1 MTTPTKGTLA
11 QKPVAELIRETGE
24 ASASGA
30 LRLSRERAKAVV
42 YFENGDVAFAAS
54 NIRAHRLVE
63 FLKRTGI
70 LDDNAAGYLAPKAT
84 DDQVLSLLVETGRI
98 RADRVSTIRANHVA
112 EVLRGVLLWTDGD
125 WEFDPRVRIAGDTR
139 VVIDVRRLLLESTRH
154 LPAIYLSS
162 RFADTNEQ
170 LEVANTNGHEP
181 SLLPAEAFVLSRING
196 TATVNELLT
205 VSGMNKDETL
215 QSLYALAICGAVKRA
230 AWATSQFNGSRV
242 ASAEVKTEAV
252 AKNKAAKNT
261 IDTVEE
267 FFTTVERAAHYYD
280 VLGVGQQAS
289 AAEIKNAYH
298 SLARRYHPD
307 RFHQADAQLR
317 NQIESAFAR
326 VAQAYEVLGDASTR
340 STYDAQFA
348 SPTSGATP
356 RATREPTPP
365 PRQAPAD
372 SRAES
377 SFRNGVAAA
386 KQGQAQQ
393 ALRCFAEAASM
404 DPRCAR
410 YRAEYGRT
418 LINDPKTRRLAEI
431 ELKAA
436 IALEPNNTSY
446 RVALAELYKALGLRK
461 RAEGELQR
469 ALTMDPK
476 NAAARTL
483 LASLK
488 N

>member
-1 MTTPTKGTLA
+1 MTKATQGQLA
-11 QKPVAELIRETGE
+11 QKPVAELIREIGE

-70 LDDNAAGYLAPKAT
+70 LDESAAGSLAAKAT
-84 DDQVLSLLVETGRI
+84 DDEVLSLLVESGRI
-98 RADRVSTIRANHVA
+98 RADRVSPIRANHVA

-125 WEFDPRVRIAGDTR
+125 WQFDPRVRIAGDTR

-154 LPAIYLSS
+154 LPATYLSS
-162 RFADTNEQ
+162 RFADTSEQ
-170 LEVANTNGHEP
+170 LELAQANGRQP

-196 TATVNELLT
+196 TTTVNELLT
-205 VSGMNKDETL
+205 VSGMNEEETL

-230 AWATSQFNGSRV
+230 AWAMPEFNGSRV
-242 ASAEVKTEAV
+242 ESAGAKTEAV
-252 AKNKAAKNT
+252 AKKK
-261 IDTVEE
+261 IDTVED
-267 FFTTVERAAHYYD
+267 FFAAVELAADYYD
-280 VLGVGQQAS
+280 VLGVSHKAS
-289 AAEIKNAYH
+289 ADEIKNAYH

-326 VAQAYEVLGDASTR
+326 VAQAYEVLGDQSSRATYDVQFAGPSSPGAST
-340 STYDAQFA
+340 
-348 SPTSGATP
+348 G
-356 RATREPTPP
+356 ATRERAPVS
-365 PRQAPAD
+365 RQAPTD

-377 SFRNGVAAA
+377 SFQKGVAAA
-386 KQGQAQQ
+386 NQRQMQQ
-393 ALRCFAEAASM
+393 ALRFFAEAASIE
-404 DPRCAR
+404 PRCAR
-410 YRAEYGRT
+410 YRAEYGRA
-418 LINDPKTRRLAEI
+418 LINEPKTRRLAEI

-436 IALEPNNTSY
+436 IALEPINISY
-446 RVALAELYKALGLRK
+446 RVALAELYKTLGLRR

-469 ALTMDPK
+469 ALTVDPK

-488 N
+488 K